1 MNKKPKHVAIIM
13 DGNGRWAKKQGKNR
27 FLGHQKGAKVV
38 KNIVEEATKNEIN
51 FLTLFAFSTNNWSRP
66 KDEVNFLMK
75 LLVGSLKKEFKRMI
89 DNNIRLCSIGNFDT
103 LPDLVKDELMFV
115 VEKTKNNSGMVLTLA
130 LNYGGKEEIVDALK
144 SISNK

>member
-51 FLTLFAFSTNNWSRP
+51 FLTLFAFSQHS
-66 KDEVNFLMK
+66 
-75 LLVGSLKKEFKRMI
+75 LLRVFFSCSFFQLK
-89 DNNIRLCSIGNFDT
+89 NIRF
-103 LPDLVKDELMFV
+103 
-115 VEKTKNNSGMVLTLA
+115 
-130 LNYGGKEEIVDALK
+130 
-144 SISNK
+144 